1 MVNFPCTD
9 LMRAADMRRLCL
21 VMVGIAGTAMAT
33 SALAQPKFGRAHSAI
48 PKYDTLALANPYPDP
63 YEQPFRARK
72 GGAEQFPPVRS
83 HPPVEP
89 QAGFSIRAG
98 RDNPGEPMTGGLKFR
113 F

>member
-33 SALAQPKFGRAHSAI
+33 GAVAQPKFGRAHRVVLN
-48 PKYDTLALANPYPDP
+48 YDTLALASPYPDP
-63 YEQPFRARK
+63 HEQPFRSAK
-72 GGAEQFPPVRS
+72 HGAEAFPPLRS

-89 QAGFSIRAG
+89 QGGFSIRAG